1 MSTTWNAARVPH
13 LPDRT
18 TRTPRISPSLS
29 VLGRLLVFLAWAAL
43 MAWAILVRAAPASA
57 QDAPDAAGL
66 VVQGGDRVRVLSP
79 ALGTER
85 VEARVIALRGDTLV
99 LSGALGPGGRAETA
113 LVPISSVHTLDVSR
127 GTASNAWKGAKIG
140 AGIGAALGL
149 VVGIAAM
156 AEDTSCQPGEW
167 CLDVDIGA
175 EAIPVGMLGFGLFG
189 GLVGTGIGAL
199 SRSERWESV
208 PVARLRVEPRAG
220 GAAIVA
226 SVPLRF

>member
-1 MSTTWNAARVPH
+1 MSTTWNAARVPR
-13 LPDRT
+13 LPNRA
-18 TRTPRISPSLS
+18 TRTLRIPRSLS

-57 QDAPDAAGL
+57 QDAPAA
-66 VVQGGDRVRVLSP
+66 
-79 ALGTER
+79 E
-85 VEARVIALRGDTLV
+85 
-99 LSGALGPGGRAETA
+99 
-113 LVPISSVHTLDVSR
+113 
-127 GTASNAWKGAKIG
+127 
-140 AGIGAALGL
+140 
-149 VVGIAAM
+149 
-156 AEDTSCQPGEW
+156 
-167 CLDVDIGA
+167 
-175 EAIPVGMLGFGLFG
+175 